1 MNERIFNIF
10 DVVSSK
16 GRTYREVLHN
26 TENHDI
32 NLWRVRPGD
41 WIYPHI
47 HPHNDDIWYIVLG
60 VGEYFIT
67 SKEKVTV
74 KPGDIAVASPGDV
87 HGIFN
92 SGSED
97 LVVFSVLSP
106 LPVEMV
112 EAPGFEYPV

>member
-1 MNERIFNIF
+1 MNERIFKIF
-10 DVVSSK
+10 NVVSSK

-26 TENHDI
+26 AENHDI
-32 NLWRVRPGD
+32 NLWRVSPGD

-60 VGEYFIT
+60 VGEYYIT

-92 SGSED
+92 SSSED